1 MSNIDLPQATLSST
15 AVAPKAIETAPVNRA
30 SGAMQIASVLDQLA
44 RPPLLGENERATVS
58 SQKSLEIALKDVN
71 STLATSNTNLSF
83 SVDPS
88 SKRTIIEVKDGE
100 TSDIILKLPGDSLK
114 LSWDDAAGYA
124 QELSEVSGLQWR
136 LATLSEVKSIIS
148 STCVGPAVNPNVFP
162 SLKSSSVWTSSESRG
177 NGDAFKCAIST
188 YNGAYSC
195 RRLKKVKTSFLLIH
209 EPSFL

>member
-1 MSNIDLPQATLSST
+1 MYSMSNIDLPQATLSST

-44 RPPLLGENERATVS
+44 RPPLLGENERATVF

-100 TSDIILKLPGDSLK
+100 TGDIILKLPGDAILRIAANIESLK
-114 LSWDDAAGYA
+114 GILFD
-124 QELSEVSGLQWR
+124 ENL
-136 LATLSEVKSIIS
+136 
-148 STCVGPAVNPNVFP
+148 
-162 SLKSSSVWTSSESRG
+162 
-177 NGDAFKCAIST
+177 
-188 YNGAYSC
+188 
-195 RRLKKVKTSFLLIH
+195 
-209 EPSFL
+209 

>member
-1 MSNIDLPQATLSST
+1 LVYSMSNIDVPQTTLSST

-44 RPPLLGENERATVS
+44 RPLLLGENERATVS

-100 TSDIILKLPGDSLK
+100 TGDIILKLPGDRLK

-195 RRLKKVKTSFLLIH
+195 RRLKK
-209 EPSFL
+209 

>member
-1 MSNIDLPQATLSST
+1 MSNIDVPQTTLSST

-30 SGAMQIASVLDQLA
+30 SGTMQIASVLDQLA
-44 RPPLLGENERATVS
+44 RPLLLGENERATVS

-100 TSDIILKLPGDSLK
+100 TGDIILKLPGDSLK

-195 RRLKKVKTSFLLIH
+195 RRLKK
-209 EPSFL
+209 